1 VRDPQII
8 LNWFL
13 KFFRIL
19 GIYLGMFGKRTIF
32 IQKKSMSVFA
42 EQHPL
47 GQKCLDKIVINQTK
61 PKHLTQNKT
70 TQVDS
75 KTLVQP

>member
-1 VRDPQII
+1 
-8 LNWFL
+8 
-13 KFFRIL
+13 
-19 GIYLGMFGKRTIF
+19 
-32 IQKKSMSVFA
+32 MSVFA

-47 GQKCLDKIVINQTK
+47 GQKCLDKKVINQTK
-61 PKHLTQNKT
+61 PKYLTQNKT